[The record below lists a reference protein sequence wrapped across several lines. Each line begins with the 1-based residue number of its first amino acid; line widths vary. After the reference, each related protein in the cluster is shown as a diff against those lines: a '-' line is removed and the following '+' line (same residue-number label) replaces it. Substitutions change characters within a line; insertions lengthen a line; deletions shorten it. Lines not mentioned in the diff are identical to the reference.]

1 VVSFLQVSPTKTLY
15 TTLLSSIRATCP
27 AYLILLDFITRT
39 TLGEEYRSLCFSLS
53 SFLHSPVAS
62 SLLDPNILLNTLF
75 SNTLSLHS
83 SLNMSDQVPHPHK
96 TTGKIIV
103 LYHGAKESKNC
114 VITSIQTYRST
125 EGCNSQHHAHECNAR
140 TKIYPAIGLT

>member
-1 VVSFLQVSPTKTLY
+1 MVSFPQVSPPKPCTH
-15 TTLLSSIRATCP
+15 LSSPPFMLHGLPISFFYTQ
-27 AYLILLDFITRT
+27 T